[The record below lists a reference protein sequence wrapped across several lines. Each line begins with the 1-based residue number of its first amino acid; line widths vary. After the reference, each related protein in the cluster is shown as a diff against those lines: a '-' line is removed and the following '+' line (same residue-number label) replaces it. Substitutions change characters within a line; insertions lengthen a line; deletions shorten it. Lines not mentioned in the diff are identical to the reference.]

1 MSAGDVIFACAT
13 ASGQAGVAVIRVS
26 GDAAGDLF
34 PVLTG
39 KPPPAP
45 RRASLRRLVDPSD
58 GAMLDQALT
67 LWFPAPHS
75 FTGENT
81 AELHVHGGAAVITG
95 VMEALAGIAG
105 FRPAEPGEFTRRAF
119 RNGKLDLAEAEGLGD
134 LIAADTAAARRQALW
149 QLEGGLSA
157 LYADWRERLAVRLA
171 FAEASLDFADEP
183 LPHDLEA
190 ANREA
195 ILALRSELELQ
206 LSSNRPTERMRDGLY
221 VALVGPPN
229 VGKSSL
235 LNALAG
241 RDAAIVTDIPGTTRD
256 VMEVRLDIGGYPV
269 LVADTAGLR
278 ESEDVV
284 EQEGMRRARIA
295 ASNADMV
302 VTVAECQNWP
312 NAPAALT
319 QGTSEKDSPNLVFWN
334 KSDAVQ
340 TQPVLDDVKP
350 AIWGAAKIGA
360 GLDLLEDA
368 IRQVARQAFESG
380 PSPGITQA
388 RHRVALEDCV
398 AALHR
403 WEHAPAPEL
412 ATEDLRL
419 AMRSLGRVVGLVD
432 VEDLLDRIFSAFCI
446 GK

>member
-13 ASGQAGVAVIRVS
+13 ASGQAGVAIIRVS
-26 GDAAGDLF
+26 GDAAGALF
-34 PVLTG
+34 PILTG
-39 KPPPAP
+39 KGPPKA
-45 RRASLRRLVDPSD
+45 RKASLCRLLDPKDNSL
-58 GAMLDQALT
+58 LDQALT
-67 LWFPAPHS
+67 LWFPAPNS

-95 VMEALAGIAG
+95 VMDALAGIGG

-149 QLEGGLSA
+149 QLGGGLSA
-157 LYADWRERLAVRLA
+157 LYANWRERLAVRLA

-183 LPHDLEA
+183 LPDDLEA
-190 ANREA
+190 ANRGA
-195 ILALRSELELQ
+195 ILALRTELEMQLQ
-206 LSSNRPTERMRDGLY
+206 SNRPNERMRDGLY

-241 RDAAIVTDIPGTTRD
+241 REAAIVTDIPGTTRD

-269 LVADTAGLR
+269 LIADTAGLR
-278 ESEDVV
+278 ESTDVV

-295 ASNADMV
+295 ASNADV
-302 VTVAECQNWP
+302 IITVAECQNWP
-312 NAPAALT
+312 TVLVDPALCSFA
-319 QGTSEKDSPNLVFWN
+319 KDSPNFVFWN

-340 TQPVLDDVKP
+340 TQPPLVDAKH
-350 AIWGAAKIGA
+350 AIWGSAKTGA
-360 GLDLLEDA
+360 GLDLLEKA
-368 IRQVARQAFESG
+368 IKQVAMHVFETD
-380 PSPGITQA
+380 PLPGITQA
-388 RHRVALEDCV
+388 RHRAALEDCV
-398 AALHR
+398 AALQR
-403 WEHAPAPEL
+403 WDYAPAPEL
-412 ATEDLRL
+412 AAEDLRL

-432 VEDLLDRIFSAFCI
+432 VEDVLDRIFSAFCI

>member
-26 GDAAGDLF
+26 GDAAGELF
-34 PVLTG
+34 QVFTG
-39 KPPPAP
+39 KPPPAE
-45 RRASLRRLVDPSD
+45 RRASLRRLIDPTDS
-58 GAMLDQALT
+58 AVLDQALT

-81 AELHVHGGAAVITG
+81 VELHVHGGAAVITG
-95 VMEALAGIAG
+95 VMDALAGIAG
-105 FRPAEPGEFTRRAF
+105 FRPAEAGEFTRRAF

-183 LPHDLEA
+183 LPDDLEA

-195 ILALRSELELQ
+195 ILALRTELEVQ
-206 LSSNRPTERMRDGLY
+206 LGSNRPTERMRDGLY

-295 ASNADMV
+295 ASNADIV

-312 NAPAALT
+312 NALADLT
-319 QGTSEKDSPNLVFWN
+319 QGSFEKDSPNLVFWN

-340 TQPVLDDVKP
+340 VRPFLGDMKH
-350 AIWGAAKIGA
+350 AIWGSAKTGA

-368 IRQVARQAFESG
+368 IRHVAGHAFETG
-380 PSPGITQA
+380 PPPGITQA

>member
-45 RRASLRRLVDPSD
+45 RRASLRRLVDRSD

-183 LPHDLEA
+183 LPDDLEA

-319 QGTSEKDSPNLVFWN
+319 QGTFEKDSPNLVFWN